1 MVRVGIT
8 GYGDR
13 GFERVISRFE
23 RHVIR
28 EIKRIV
34 AETAEII
41 ASQARALAPVAEIDG
56 GNLRNSIEV
65 KYLNGGLTA
74 VITVTADYA
83 IYVEFGTGIYAE
95 NGNGRQDPWV
105 YYDEK
110 LRRYVFTRGMHAQPF
125 FRPGIEAGAE
135 HFEREMRRLG

>member
-1 MVRVGIT
+1 MVRAGV
-8 GYGDR
+8 YGFGNV
-13 GFERVISRFE
+13 GFERAISRFE
-23 RHVIR
+23 RHVIN
-28 EIKRIV
+28 EVKRIV
-34 AETAEII
+34 AETAEIMV
-41 ASQARALAPVAEIDG
+41 SQMRALAPVAEIDG
-56 GNLRNSIEV
+56 GNLRNSIDV

-110 LRRYVFTRGMHAQPF
+110 QRRYVFTRGMHAQPF
-125 FRPGIEAGAE
+125 FRPGIEGGSR